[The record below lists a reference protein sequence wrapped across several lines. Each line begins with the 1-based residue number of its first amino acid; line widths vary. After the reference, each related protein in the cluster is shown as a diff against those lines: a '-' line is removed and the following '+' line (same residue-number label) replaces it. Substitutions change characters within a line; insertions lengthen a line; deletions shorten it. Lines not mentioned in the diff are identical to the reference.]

1 MRHGFRMSV
10 GAETDGAGKVNEA
23 FGEFAHNHGLPDGVR
38 RSVNVAL
45 DELLANDISYG
56 MAGRENGSLMVE
68 VELDQE
74 RVTVTITDNGPE
86 FDPFRQALPD
96 TTLSVEDRPI
106 GGLGI
111 FLVQKLMDEVAYE
124 RRDGNNVVK
133 LVKRLDV

>member
-1 MRHGFRMSV
+1 
-10 GAETDGAGKVNEA
+10 VNEA

-74 RVTVTITDNGPE
+74 RITVTITDNGPE
-86 FDPFRQALPD
+86 FDPFRQASPD